1 MDVLDVLE
9 AEALQVVLYAVDA
22 VVLVMAVVT
31 LLAPE
36 HVVNRVKVD
45 AMVHVQVTAEELVE
59 AGVQEVVRMD
69 AQVHV
74 KAVLAVVDAL
84 DVELVV
90 KELAEE
96 TAEVLKP
103 ELVNHALEIVIQDA
117 KDAMDVQELV

>member
-36 HVVNRVKVD
+36 HVVNRAKVD
-45 AMVHVQVTAEELVE
+45 ASPSVLVDVLLHVPMD
-59 AGVQEVVRMD
+59 VQMAVLMD

-74 KAVLAVVDAL
+74 KAVPDAE
-84 DVELVV
+84 DVMVAEPVV
-90 KELAEE
+90 KELVEE
-96 TAEVLKP
+96 TAEVLKL

>member
-31 LLAPE
+31 LLVPE

-45 AMVHVQVTAEELVE
+45 ASPSVLVDVLLHVPMDVQVAVL
-59 AGVQEVVRMD
+59 MD

-74 KAVLAVVDAL
+74 KAVLAVVDAM
-84 DVELVV
+84 DAEVVV

-103 ELVNHALEIVIQDA
+103 ELVSHVLEIVIQDA

>member
-1 MDVLDVLE
+1 M
-9 AEALQVVLYAVDA
+9 YAMDA

-36 HVVNRVKVD
+36 HVVNRVKED

-59 AGVQEVVRMD
+59 AGVQVAVLMD

-74 KAVLAVVDAL
+74 KAVLAVVDAM

-103 ELVNHALEIVIQDA
+103 ELVSHALEIVIPDV
-117 KDAMDVQELV
+117 KDAMDAQELV

>member
-1 MDVLDVLE
+1 
-9 AEALQVVLYAVDA
+9 
-22 VVLVMAVVT
+22 
-31 LLAPE
+31 
-36 HVVNRVKVD
+36 
-45 AMVHVQVTAEELVE
+45 MVHVQVTAEELVE